1 MDKLSVNKLF
11 LSATSP
17 SQTRRLSL
25 VPLFTKSTS
34 PSPSRASAGLRR
46 KSMIESLGVAEA
58 RREADEKRN
67 AKYAKM
73 ERQREEV
80 RQNIREK

>member
-1 MDKLSVNKLF
+1 MNFF
-11 LSATSP
+11 LLII
-17 SQTRRLSL
+17 Q
-25 VPLFTKSTS
+25 
-34 PSPSRASAGLRR
+34 
-46 KSMIESLGVAEA
+46 VAEA

-80 RQNIREK
+80 RQNIREKVKNLFLNNSLQFTNEQISPLD

>member
-1 MDKLSVNKLF
+1 MNF
-11 LSATSP
+11 I
-17 SQTRRLSL
+17 Q
-25 VPLFTKSTS
+25 
-34 PSPSRASAGLRR
+34 
-46 KSMIESLGVAEA
+46 VAEA

-80 RQNIREK
+80 RQNIREKVFLNNSFHSTNKSTSLLYEAKKNLLD